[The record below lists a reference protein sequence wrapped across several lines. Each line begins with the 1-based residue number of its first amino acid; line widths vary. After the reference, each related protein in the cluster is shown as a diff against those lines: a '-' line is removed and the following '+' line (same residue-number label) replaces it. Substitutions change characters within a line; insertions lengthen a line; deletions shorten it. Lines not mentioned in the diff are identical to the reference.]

1 MTTSDNDSES
11 PAVDS
16 AMEIMLD
23 FASITGLDPPSHN
36 PKRYLWTDAF
46 AVCNYLELYRQT
58 NDENFLKLA
67 LKLINQ
73 VHHTLGRYREDDPR
87 EGWISGLNDEY
98 GEIHPTKGG
107 LRIGK
112 ELNERLPT
120 EPFDER
126 LEWDRDGQYYHYL
139 TKWMHALSRASG
151 VTGDPVYS
159 RWAVELARAAHVGF
173 TYSTPGGKRMY
184 WKMSIDLQHPQVPS
198 MGQHDPLDGYITYN
212 ELQISSQDFE
222 QDLPDLT
229 PEIEDMA
236 KICKSMSLV
245 TDDPLGIG
253 GLLSDALR
261 VGQLM
266 VKSNDS
272 FDLEI
277 LLQDLLTSAL
287 LGLKSYAQNNPQ
299 DFPAVYRLAFRE
311 MGVSIG
317 IKGMEYLK
325 SLIESNEDSFKEH
338 DFLYQPVEA
347 LKEYMPLA
355 DSLEKFWL
363 KDENRKSNTW
373 LEHREINMV
382 MVATS
387 LTPCGFLRI

>member
-1 MTTSDNDSES
+1 
-11 PAVDS
+11 
-16 AMEIMLD
+16 
-23 FASITGLDPPSHN
+23 
-36 PKRYLWTDAF
+36 
-46 AVCNYLELYRQT
+46 
-58 NDENFLKLA
+58 
-67 LKLINQ
+67 
-73 VHHTLGRYREDDPR
+73 
-87 EGWISGLNDEY
+87 
-98 GEIHPTKGG
+98 
-107 LRIGK
+107 
-112 ELNERLPT
+112 
-120 EPFDER
+120 
-126 LEWDRDGQYYHYL
+126 
-139 TKWMHALSRASG
+139 
-151 VTGDPVYS
+151 
-159 RWAVELARAAHVGF
+159 
-173 TYSTPGGKRMY
+173 MY

-355 DSLEKFWL
+355 DSLENSGSRMKT
-363 KDENRKSNTW
+363 ENQIPGWSTGRLTW
-373 LEHREINMV
+373 
-382 MVATS
+382 
-387 LTPCGFLRI
+387 

>member
-1 MTTSDNDSES
+1 
-11 PAVDS
+11 
-16 AMEIMLD
+16 
-23 FASITGLDPPSHN
+23 
-36 PKRYLWTDAF
+36 
-46 AVCNYLELYRQT
+46 
-58 NDENFLKLA
+58 
-67 LKLINQ
+67 
-73 VHHTLGRYREDDPR
+73 
-87 EGWISGLNDEY
+87 
-98 GEIHPTKGG
+98 
-107 LRIGK
+107 
-112 ELNERLPT
+112 
-120 EPFDER
+120 
-126 LEWDRDGQYYHYL
+126 
-139 TKWMHALSRASG
+139 
-151 VTGDPVYS
+151 
-159 RWAVELARAAHVGF
+159 
-173 TYSTPGGKRMY
+173 MY

-387 LTPCGFLRI
+387 LTPCGF

>member
-1 MTTSDNDSES
+1 MKQKTN
-11 PAVDS
+11 VDS

-23 FASITGLDPPSHN
+23 FASITGLDPLSHN

-112 ELNERLPT
+112 ELNERLPG

-139 TKWMHALSRASG
+139 TKWMHALSRTSE

-159 RWAVELARAAHVGF
+159 RWAVELAQAAHAGF
-173 TYSTPGGKRMY
+173 TYSTQGGKRMY
-184 WKMSIDLQHPQVPS
+184 WKMSINLQRPQVPS

-236 KICKSMSLV
+236 KICKGLSLV

-272 FDLEI
+272 FNLEI

-317 IKGMEYLK
+317 IRGMEYLK

-338 DFLYQPVEA
+338 DFLYQRIEA
-347 LKEYMPLA
+347 LKDYIPLA
-355 DSLEKFWL
+355 DFLEKFWL

-382 MVATS
+382 MLATS
-387 LTPCGFLRI
+387 LAPCGFLKI

>member
-16 AMEIMLD
+16 TMKIMLD

-73 VHHTLGRYREDDPR
+73 VHHILGRYREDDPR

-112 ELNERLPT
+112 ELNERLPG
-120 EPFDER
+120 ESFDER

-151 VTGDPVYS
+151 VTRDPVYS
-159 RWAVELARAAHVGF
+159 RWAVELAQAAHVGF
-173 TYSTPGGKRMY
+173 TYSAPGGKRMY
-184 WKMSIDLQHPQVPS
+184 WKMSINLQHPQVPS

-236 KICKSMSLV
+236 KICRGTSLV

-272 FDLEI
+272 FNLEI
-277 LLQDLLTSAL
+277 LLSDLLTSAL

-311 MGVSIG
+311 MGLSIG
-317 IKGMEYLK
+317 IKGVDYLD
-325 SLIESNEDSFKEH
+325 SLLESDKEKFKDH
-338 DFLYQPVEA
+338 GFLNQLVEA
-347 LKEYMPLA
+347 LQEYIPLA

-363 KDENRKSNTW
+363 RDENRKSNTW

-382 MVATS
+382 MLATS
-387 LTPCGFLRI
+387 LAPCGFLRI